1 MAELDVTAN
10 GGRGLGPTLDHYPDH
25 DHDPDWL
32 GTAIALA
39 QRNVEAGGWPFG
51 AVVVRD
57 GELVATGVNEVL
69 ARRDPTAHAE
79 ILAIRAACGVVDD
92 VSLAGAVLYTSCE
105 PCPMC
110 LSAIRWARL
119 TEIVYGA
126 DSNTA
131 ARAGFEDKELYELF
145 TMPREDW
152 PMTIRQQTH
161 HSAEGPFSE
170 WTRREKGMILH
181 GA

>member
-1 MAELDVTAN
+1 MTGMAS
-10 GGRGLGPTLDHYPDH
+10 GGHGH
-25 DHDPDWL
+25 DRDRDYGTDWL

-51 AVVVRD
+51 AVIVAD

-79 ILAIRAACGVVDD
+79 LLAIRAACGVLDD
-92 VSLAGAVLYTSCE
+92 ISLSGAVLYTSCE

-110 LSAIRWARL
+110 LSAMMWAQL
-119 TEIVYGA
+119 TEIVYAA
-126 DSNTA
+126 DSDA
-131 ARAGFEDKELYELF
+131 AAEAGFEDREHYALF
-145 TMPREDW
+145 TTPRAAW
-152 PMTIRQQTH
+152 PMTVRHQKH
-161 HSAEGPFSE
+161 ESAEGPFGE
-170 WTRREKGMILH
+170 WVRRERGISLH

>member
-1 MAELDVTAN
+1 MAND
-10 GGRGLGPTLDHYPDH
+10 R
-25 DHDPDWL
+25 PDWL

-39 QRNVEAGGWPFG
+39 QRNVEAGGRPFG
-51 AVVVRD
+51 AVVVMD
-57 GELVATGVNEVL
+57 GELLATGVNEVL

-79 ILAIRAACGVVDD
+79 LLAIRAACGVRDSI
-92 VSLAGAVLYTSCE
+92 SLAGAVLYTSCE

-110 LSAIRWARL
+110 LSAMRWAQL

-126 DSNTA
+126 DTDTA

-145 TMPREDW
+145 TLPRDAW
-152 PMTIRQQTH
+152 PMTIRQETH
-161 HSAEGPFSE
+161 NSAEGPFSE